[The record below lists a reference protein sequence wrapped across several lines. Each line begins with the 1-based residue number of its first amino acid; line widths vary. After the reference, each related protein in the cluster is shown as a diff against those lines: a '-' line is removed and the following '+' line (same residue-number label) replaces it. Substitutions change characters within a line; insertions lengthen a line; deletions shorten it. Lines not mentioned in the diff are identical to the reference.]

1 MSTTQDLREATASP
15 AADVSERTVVYR
27 RTVRGRSAG
36 SLKTRVDVPLILIL
50 LFATALRVLY
60 ITSPLAEAHR
70 WRQTFNADVAR
81 QFLQIS
87 FDIFHPRVNWGGADG
102 VVAMEFP
109 LVPAM
114 IAGLFAITGERP
126 AVARGLT
133 VAFSLGT
140 CVLLYLLGRD
150 LAGRGA
156 GRGAAFVFAASPSA
170 VFFGQA
176 VMVDVPML
184 FFSAGALLGYLRY
197 LESNSRRALLL
208 GGAALALAGLVKL
221 PNVLIVGP
229 IVYLGW
235 AVRGWR
241 IAKDRHFVV
250 SVMIALALIAAWYWH
265 ADLIFH
271 RTGLGVAAFHAA
283 GTYGPEVAIAAG
295 PMSPVSSWSTAAR
308 IMDPDFYWRMLARLW
323 DLHLTPPGLALA
335 LVGIALALR
344 SFRES
349 MLVVWLAAVAAFI
362 LATAEGNYWH
372 EYHQLPILLPAA
384 LLGGLAAA
392 PAFDLFRGSL
402 WPFREVRAGSRLVAA
417 GVAVAIGLVAVM
429 SFQRSDVINTLF
441 RPNTLDRN
449 RMNAGAAIAA
459 ATPQE
464 ALIVVI
470 EYTEYGNNSPTL
482 LYYANRRGWSLDL
495 NSVTDHGLVQ
505 LRRQGALYFATTI
518 WPELQAKHPEVADFL
533 LALGPQPLQGA
544 PGGTM
549 LFRLR

>member
-1 MSTTQDLREATASP
+1 VTR
-15 AADVSERTVVYR
+15 
-27 RTVRGRSAG
+27 
-36 SLKTRVDVPLILIL
+36 RVDVPLILIL
-50 LFATALRVLY
+50 LFATALRVIH
-60 ITSPLAEAHR
+60 ITSPIAEAHR

-114 IAGLFAITGERP
+114 IAGLFAMTGERP
-126 AVARGLT
+126 AVARTLV
-133 VAFSLGT
+133 VAFSVAT
-140 CVLLYLLGRD
+140 CILLYLLGRD

-156 GRGAAFVFAASPSA
+156 GRAAAFVFAASPSA
-170 VFFGQA
+170 IFFGQA

-197 LESNSRRALLL
+197 LETNSRQALIL
-208 GGAALALAGLVKL
+208 GGTALALAGLVKL
-221 PNVLIVGP
+221 PNILILGP
-229 IVYLGW
+229 ILYLGW
-235 AVRGWR
+235 AVQGWKAFR
-241 IAKDRHFVV
+241 DRAFIASVV
-250 SVMIALALIAAWYWH
+250 IALALIAAWYWH
-265 ADLIFH
+265 ADVIFH

-283 GTYGPEVAIAAG
+283 GTYGPEVSIAAG

-308 IMDPDFYWRMLARLW
+308 VMDPDFYWRMWARLW
-323 DLHLTPPGLALA
+323 DLHLTPTGLALA
-335 LVGIALALR
+335 IVGIALAFR
-344 SFRES
+344 SFRQS
-349 MLVVWLAAVAAFI
+349 MLVVWLAAVVAFI
-362 LATAEGNYWH
+362 IATAEGNYFH
-372 EYHQLPILLPAA
+372 DYHQLPILLPAA
-384 LLGGLAAA
+384 LLAGLAAA
-392 PAFDLFRGSL
+392 PAFDLFGGSL
-402 WPFREVRAGSRLVAA
+402 GSSLKTGAGRLLIAGS
-417 GVAVAIGLVAVM
+417 VAVAVGLVAIM
-429 SFQRSDVINTLF
+429 SFQRSDVINTHF
-441 RPNTLDRN
+441 RPLALDRD
-449 RMNAGAAIAA
+449 RMNAGAAISR

-495 NSVTDHGLVQ
+495 NSITDHGLVQ
-505 LRRQGALYFATTI
+505 LRRQGARYFATTI

-533 LALGPQPLQGA
+533 MALGPQPLEGA